1 MRNVY
6 NYNAVGVIVYND
18 RDSQNLD
25 KMQILDRDRKLFKS
39 GHIFTSWAVK
49 CQSSKSINDPC
60 PPDKEPIMPISPSCT
75 QVQAIYHL
83 IVETVSAFILPF
95 LK

>member
-39 GHIFTSWAVK
+39 GHIVRVG
-49 CQSSKSINDPC
+49 QSSANLVNQLMIHVL
-60 PPDKEPIMPISPSCT
+60 PIRS
-75 QVQAIYHL
+75 Q
-83 IVETVSAFILPF
+83 
-95 LK
+95 